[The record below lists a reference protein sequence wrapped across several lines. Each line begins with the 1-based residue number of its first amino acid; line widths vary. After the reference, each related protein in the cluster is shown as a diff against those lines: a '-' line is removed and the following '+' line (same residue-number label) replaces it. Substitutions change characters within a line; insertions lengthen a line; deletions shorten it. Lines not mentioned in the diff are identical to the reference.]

1 MFIKLRCGSR
11 IKKFGNH
18 CSNQL
23 SEIFA
28 IAFKKYDNYTFWYY
42 ACVLVILV
50 KYGKYIKNFREI
62 VFVFDDCGKK
72 DEPPLLSDGKLRGLD
87 LLMFF

>member
-28 IAFKKYDNYTFWYY
+28 IAFKKYDNYTF
-42 ACVLVILV
+42 
-50 KYGKYIKNFREI
+50 
-62 VFVFDDCGKK
+62 
-72 DEPPLLSDGKLRGLD
+72 
-87 LLMFF
+87 